1 VALLEL
7 DQVRKAYAGY
17 VAVHSLSMQIPEGQ
31 IFGLLGPNG
40 AGKTTAIRMMVGII
54 LPDAGTVR
62 LFGEPLVRKHLRHV
76 GYLPEERGL
85 YRKIRVRDHLLYLGE
100 LHGLRRSDARKI
112 ALHWAER
119 LDIADWLGRRV
130 EELSKGMQQKIQFIA
145 TILHRP
151 RFVIMDEPF
160 TGLDPVNTGLL
171 IDILLE
177 LRREGATI
185 LFSTHRMDQVERL
198 CDAICLID
206 QGRAVLQGEVR
217 AIKSRFTRRSV
228 LIAYEGD
235 GRFLDDRRLIERRS
249 DFGDHVEVELADGVD
264 SQELLRSASGAA
276 RVTRFQVK
284 EPSLEEIFIDVV
296 GNREVVGNHDA

>member
-1 VALLEL
+1 MPLLEL
-7 DQVRKAYAGY
+7 DQVRKAFADY
-17 VAVHSLSMQIPEGQ
+17 VAVHSLSIQITEGQ

-54 LPDAGTVR
+54 LPDAGAVR
-62 LFGEPLVRKHLRHV
+62 LFGEPLVRKHLRQV

-100 LHGLRRSDARKI
+100 LHGMRRSEARKI
-112 ALHWAER
+112 SQHWAER
-119 LDIADWLGRRV
+119 LDIAAWLDRRV

-145 TILHRP
+145 TILHQP

-171 IDILLE
+171 IEILLE
-177 LRREGATI
+177 LRREGSTI

-198 CDAICLID
+198 CDTICLID

-217 AIKSRFTRRSV
+217 AIKNRFARRSV

-235 GRFLDDRRLIERRS
+235 GHFLDDRRLIERRS
-249 DFGDHVEVELADGVD
+249 DCGDHFEVELADGVD
-264 SQELLRSASGAA
+264 SQELLRTVSGAV

-296 GNREVVGNHDA
+296 GNHDA